1 MKQVKKRRRRRYRL
15 KTEVKRFLIYA
26 IFILGLFIYTVK
38 ESFAIYT
45 DFKYQETYEYKLIQK
60 GYTKDE
66 AVTLIKYL
74 KPKILDNIL
83 LEEEK
88 NDYYYNIVTQKYY
101 MEKNFQSYVDYKTY
115 HTSTE

>member
-38 ESFAIYT
+38 ESFAIYA

-66 AVTLIKYL
+66 AITLIKYL

-101 MEKNFQSYVDYKTY
+101 MEKNFQSYVDYKTTGR
-115 HTSTE
+115 HL